1 LAVNTVTGFVVAGGE
16 SRRMG
21 RDKAL
26 LPWGEVTLLDHALR
40 RLEPCCDSVR
50 ILCGPELRYTDRGF
64 PTHVDAVPGAGALGG
79 ILTGLL
85 ALQDGLGLFL
95 AIDVPRVPVALLRRL
110 VELSEGFDAVVPVS
124 PAGPE
129 PLCAVYGPGCLEPIR
144 RQVAAGELRII
155 DFWSKVRLR
164 EVRTEELAVFGDPA
178 SLFVNV
184 NTLEDYQASRR
195 KL

>member
-1 LAVNTVTGFVVAGGE
+1 MAVTVTGFVVAGGE

-26 LPWGEVTLLDHALR
+26 LPWGEATLLDHAVR
-40 RLEPCCDSVR
+40 RLEPCCDGVR
-50 ILCGPELRYTDRGF
+50 ILCGPQLRYTDRGF
-64 PTHVDAVPGAGALGG
+64 PTDVDAVPGAGALGG

-110 VELSEGFDAVVPVS
+110 IELADGFDAVVPVS

-129 PLCAVYGPGCLEPIR
+129 PLCAVYSLGCLEPVR
-144 RQVAAGELRII
+144 RQVVAGELRII

-178 SLFVNV
+178 TLFVNV
-184 NTLEDYQASRR
+184 NTPEEYEASRR
-195 KL
+195 GL